1 MIDVA
6 EILKNTDREK
16 SMNEFMEARKLRE
29 EKKELFW
36 NSELCETMIQD
47 MIKVNQG
54 FDEETF
60 SYFPE
65 KVKAQFGWGNISN
78 DDIQQF
84 INVMADSTIG
94 VTKGSQPEVDEEDDD
109 CMFDNSNFIKRGID
123 VFVMYGQGRAV
134 RLSPVES

>member
-1 MIDVA
+1 MMNIA
-6 EILKNTDREK
+6 EIMKNLDMDKLAE
-16 SMNEFMEARKLRE
+16 EFMASLQQER

-36 NSELCETMIQD
+36 NSSLCETMIQD

-60 SYFPE
+60 SYFPN
-65 KVKAQFGWGNISN
+65 KVKAQFGWDAISN

-84 INVMADSTIG
+84 INVMADSTLG
-94 VTKGSQPEVDEEDDD
+94 LPENLEPEVDED
-109 CMFDNSNFIKRGID
+109 CMFDNSTFVKRGIS

-134 RLSPVES
+134 RLSPA

>member
-1 MIDVA
+1 MMNIA
-6 EILKNTDREK
+6 EILKNIDMDK
-16 SMNEFMEARKLRE
+16 FAKEFMESRKQEE

-36 NSELCETMIQD
+36 NSALCESMIQD

-60 SYFPE
+60 SYFPD
-65 KVKAQFGWGNISN
+65 KVKSQFGWDAISN

-84 INVMADSTIG
+84 INVMADSSIG
-94 VTKGSQPEVDEEDDD
+94 VPENTEPEVDED
-109 CMFDNSNFIKRGID
+109 CMFDNSNFAKRGIN

-134 RLSPVES
+134 SLSPI

>member
-1 MIDVA
+1 MMNIT
-6 EILKNTDREK
+6 EILKNIDMDKFAR
-16 SMNEFMEARKLRE
+16 EFMEARKLAE
-29 EKKELFW
+29 EKKEFFW
-36 NSELCETMIQD
+36 NSALCESMIQD

-60 SYFPE
+60 SYFPD
-65 KVKAQFGWGNISN
+65 KVKAQFGWENISN

-94 VTKGSQPEVDEEDDD
+94 VSPNTEPETDDD
-109 CMFDNSNFIKRGID
+109 CMFDNSNFVKRGID

-134 RLSPVES
+134 RLSPI

>member
-1 MIDVA
+1 MINVA
-6 EILKNTDREK
+6 EILKNIDREK

-29 EKKELFW
+29 EKEELFW
-36 NSELCETMIQD
+36 NSDLCETMIQD

-60 SYFPE
+60 SYFPD
-65 KVKAQFGWGNISN
+65 KVKAHFGWENISN
-78 DDIQQF
+78 EDIEQF

-94 VTKGSQPEVDEEDDD
+94 VPPNTEHETDED
-109 CMFDNSNFIKRGID
+109 CMFDNSNFVKRGIN

-134 RLSPVES
+134 SLTPV

>member
-1 MIDVA
+1 MINVA
-6 EILKNTDREK
+6 EILKNIDREK

-36 NSELCETMIQD
+36 NSELCETMAQD
-47 MIKVNQG
+47 MVKANQG

-60 SYFPE
+60 SYFPD
-65 KVKAQFGWGNISN
+65 KVKAQFGWENISN
-78 DDIQQF
+78 EDIQQF

-94 VTKGSQPEVDEEDDD
+94 VPSNTEPETDEE
-109 CMFDNSNFIKRGID
+109 CMFDNSNFVKRGID

-134 RLSPVES
+134 RLTPI

>member
-1 MIDVA
+1 MMNIT
-6 EILKNTDREK
+6 EILKNIDMDK
-16 SMNEFMEARKLRE
+16 FAKEFMEERKLAE

-36 NSELCETMIQD
+36 NSELCEAMIQD

-60 SYFPE
+60 SYFPD
-65 KVKAQFGWGNISN
+65 KIKAQFGWENISN

-84 INVMADSTIG
+84 INVMADSSIG
-94 VTKGSQPEVDEEDDD
+94 VPPTTPPEVDDD
-109 CMFDNSNFIKRGID
+109 CMFDNSNFVKRGIN

-134 RLSPVES
+134 SLSPV